1 VEEERREEARR
12 VEARRSQEN
21 ILGKIIGTTGRV
33 CARLFEQLNVSQNE
47 IAEQFKLGNLPIGF
61 SDNLLWK
68 EIADN
73 IQKLPSQF
81 QEQEARITQ
90 LTEEE
95 MEISNELR
103 QLEEQKNIL
112 ETKLQATR
120 ATKIALQNQC
130 QPWESFK
137 EKYHRVVTFANNC
150 AAVEKKLATAIDN
163 QLAADPAAFSAEM
176 KGDKPLSLVFNA
188 FGMSAATIKKLHF
201 TDGYEFLDPG
211 FLVTCKDLELP
222 IGDQYDLT
230 FLQQV
235 LSNENFNLLK
245 QEHIEE
251 CCVCN
256 SDTAER
262 LCDLMQEHKESL
274 AKATANPVVDLT
286 DLLDYVKRFNITGRQ
301 FLGISVRDLRASFP
315 KERFADINKIH
326 AYFKK
331 LHLKV

>member
-1 VEEERREEARR
+1 M
-12 VEARRSQEN
+12 
-21 ILGKIIGTTGRV
+21 
-33 CARLFEQLNVSQNE
+33 
-47 IAEQFKLGNLPIGF
+47 GF
-61 SDNLLWK
+61 SDKLLWK

-73 IQKLPSQF
+73 IQKFPSQF
-81 QEQEARITQ
+81 QEPEKRITQ

-95 MEISNELR
+95 MEISDELKK
-103 QLEEQKNIL
+103 LEKQKNIL

-120 ATKIALQNQC
+120 ETKIALQNQC
-130 QPWESFK
+130 QPWEVFK
-137 EKYHRVVTFANNC
+137 EKYEQVVNFANNC
-150 AAVEKKLATAIDN
+150 AAVEKQLATALDK
-163 QLAADPAAFSAEM
+163 QLDVDSSPFTAEM

-188 FGMSAATIKKLHF
+188 FGMSAATIQKLHF
-201 TDGYEFLDPG
+201 ADGYEFLDPG
-211 FLVTCKDLELP
+211 FLTTCKDLELP

-235 LSNENFNLLK
+235 LSNGNFNRLK

-256 SDTAER
+256 SDTSEQ
-262 LCDLMQEHKESL
+262 LCELLKEHKESL
-274 AKATANPVVDLT
+274 ANATANPAIDLT

-315 KERFADINKIH
+315 RERFAEINKIH
-326 AYFKK
+326 GYFKK